1 MSKQKICERKKSK
14 DEEREQ
20 KIEKKIEET
29 RGNEQKEW
37 VRKYEIFTNRILFK
51 KYNRVEQLKEVD
63 EVRMFILHEMG
74 E

>member
-1 MSKQKICERKKSK
+1 MSDYEII
-14 DEEREQ
+14 DF
-20 KIEKKIEET
+20 IEKKIEET

>member
-1 MSKQKICERKKSK
+1 MSKNIDYEII
-14 DEEREQ
+14 DF
-20 KIEKKIEET
+20 IEKKIEET

>member
-1 MSKQKICERKKSK
+1 MSDYEII
-14 DEEREQ
+14 DF
-20 KIEKKIEET
+20 IEKKIEET

-37 VRKYEIFTNRILFK
+37 VRKYEIFANRILFK

>member
-1 MSKQKICERKKSK
+1 MSDYEII
-14 DEEREQ
+14 DF
-20 KIEKKIEET
+20 IEKKIEET

-37 VRKYEIFTNRILFK
+37 VRKYDIFTNRILFQ
-51 KYNRVEQLKEVD
+51 KYNRVEQLKEVE